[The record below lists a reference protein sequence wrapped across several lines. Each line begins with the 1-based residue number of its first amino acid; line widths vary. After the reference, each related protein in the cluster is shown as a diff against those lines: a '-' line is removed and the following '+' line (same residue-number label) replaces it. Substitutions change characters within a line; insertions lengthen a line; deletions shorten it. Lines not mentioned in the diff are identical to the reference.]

1 MHPVKNIIISQKEI
15 ADFRFSIHLLLMKW
29 SKSYNDSNSMS
40 VKKANYV
47 IGIDEVGRGPLA
59 GPVTVAA
66 VAVSKNFQF
75 SISNF
80 QKPLRDSKKLSAKQR
95 EEWYRWIKI
104 QKSKFKNQKLFYSIA
119 SCYPKTIDRINITQ
133 AANLAASRALEK
145 LVGMLDVRSEM
156 KILMDGGLYIN
167 HPTSHIS
174 PRTIK
179 KGDEKYNCIMLAS
192 IVAKVKRDRIMK
204 RNHKKFPQYG
214 FDEHFGYGTKKH
226 MAALKKYGFSTI
238 HRLSF

>member
-1 MHPVKNIIISQKEI
+1 
-15 ADFRFSIHLLLMKW
+15 MKW

-66 VAVSKNFQF
+66 VAVPTKFKVQSSK
-75 SISNF
+75 S
-80 QKPLRDSKKLSAKQR
+80 KTKLRDSKKLSAKQR
-95 EEWYRWIKI
+95 EGWCEYIKN
-104 QKSKFKNQKLFYSIA
+104 SHRSSIIDHRIFFA
-119 SCYPKTIDRINITQ
+119 SASVYPKVIDRINITQ

-167 HPTSHIS
+167 NPTSHIS
-174 PRTIK
+174 PRTII
-179 KGDEKYNCIMLAS
+179 KGDEKYNCIKLAS

-226 MAALKKYGFSTI
+226 MAVLKKYGFSTI
-238 HRLSF
+238 HRLSFLK

>member
-1 MHPVKNIIISQKEI
+1 
-15 ADFRFSIHLLLMKW
+15 
-29 SKSYNDSNSMS
+29 MS

-66 VAVSKNFQF
+66 VALPLKFKIINHRPKTKSKN
-75 SISNF
+75 
-80 QKPLRDSKKLSAKQR
+80 QKLLPLRDSKKLSAKQR
-95 EEWYRWIKI
+95 EEWMRWIRGQRKEESGKQLI
-104 QKSKFKNQKLFYSIA
+104 FYA
-119 SCYPKTIDRINITQ
+119 TAGVYPKVIDRINITQ

-174 PRTIK
+174 PRTII
-179 KGDEKYNCIMLAS
+179 KGDEKYNCIKLAS
-192 IVAKVKRDRIMK
+192 IIAKVKRDRIMK

-214 FDEHFGYGTKKH
+214 FDEHVGYGTKKH
-226 MAALKKYGFSTI
+226 IAALKKHGPCSI
-238 HRLSF
+238 HRRSFLKFL